1 MKFYGY
7 ADNGQQVWF
16 AVPTNRNGSWEAVR
30 VNGQIVSV
38 PGFVR

>member
-7 ADNGQQVWF
+7 AAAPQREDFVCPATGH
-16 AVPTNRNGSWEAVR
+16 PEAVR